1 MVIFIQRNGL
11 KIFYAVPATRAV
23 IDCRWLAVLTIL
35 FLTIHATQALAQ
47 EKWCATYNCPNCA
60 AHGAGPNTQTAC
72 YSSRGECENMLRQ
85 NFSGHYY
92 GSVSACTSSA
102 GASGAGNADSSIDGL
117 VKQSS
122 QAVAKGIVYGNSQLV
137 GMGLAGMGV
146 ALLLGGDNIDPQQA
160 ALAEQQR
167 QAEMQ
172 QQQEQSRL
180 AQEAVMRQQEL
191 ARQRIMH
198 DLKDSTDTDSG
209 LQFKDAGSAGLQVAE
224 VSSSLGTRAL
234 VPVNF
239 GTPVTLDDSGNNK
252 LASNSGFD
260 TAGQLLGSN
269 AALPDIPTP
278 ESAPVLTR
286 KEKIQQALL
295 QDPDYAA
302 LTRKQEQDQKT
313 VDDAQKKL
321 DELQLQKQIDNSAAR
336 QADLDRQ
343 IAIQSQHLSIAQQD
357 LANIESRQKAIET
370 RIEGS
375 VEIVD

>member
-1 MVIFIQRNGL
+1 
-11 KIFYAVPATRAV
+11 
-23 IDCRWLAVLTIL
+23 
-35 FLTIHATQALAQ
+35 
-47 EKWCATYNCPNCA
+47 
-60 AHGAGPNTQTAC
+60 
-72 YSSRGECENMLRQ
+72 MLRQ

-239 GTPVTLDDSGNNK
+239 GTPVTLGGLEMKGMDDSGNNK